1 MNKPNPDNDALRL
14 RYNPDGSALRRTQ
27 LELLEI
33 LKVLDGICKEHNI
46 EWWLSSGTLLGAA
59 RHQGFIPWDDD
70 IDIVM
75 LRKDF
80 KRFDKIMRNYQSEE
94 YVYHSM
100 STDVDYVYLFSKFR
114 KRQGDAGEEH
124 RRSKFYKYKGP
135 FIDIFCIEK
144 TNYFAARASSIIY
157 NNLQHLTSYVRWSW
171 LRRPLILLVN
181 LLCLGIIVPLLRLV
195 GLINP
200 SGEYHYTISSLWSTP
215 SHWVALSLRG
225 LSSQC
230 QRIWMPTYDRYMA
243 TGASYLPTSRYVR
256 QYTALYISRRYTATQ
271 NSNSLTYDYR
281 AGT

>member
-1 MNKPNPDNDALRL
+1 MNKPNLDNDALRL

-135 FIDIFCIEK
+135 FVDIFCIEK

-200 SGEYHYTISSLWSTP
+200 SGEYHYTLGLGWGRHKFFMEHTFP
-215 SHWVALSLRG
+215 LGRAKFEGVEFPVPKDMDAYLSKVYGDWRK
-225 LSSQC
+225 
-230 QRIWMPTYDRYMA
+230 
-243 TGASYLPTSRYVR
+243 LPTDEQIRKAIHSPI
-256 QYTALYISRRYTATQ
+256 YIKEIYGDAK
-271 NSNSLTYDYR
+271 
-281 AGT
+281 

>member
-94 YVYHSM
+94 FVYHSM
-100 STDVDYVYLFSKFR
+100 STDVDYVYIFSKFR

-135 FIDIFCIEK
+135 FVDIFCIEK

-200 SGEYHYTISSLWSTP
+200 SGEYHYTLGLGWGRHKFFMEHTFP
-215 SHWVALSLRG
+215 LGRAKFEGVEFPVPKDMDAYLRQVYG
-225 LSSQC
+225 DW
-230 QRIWMPTYDRYMA
+230 RK
-243 TGASYLPTSRYVR
+243 LPTDEQIRKAIHSPI
-256 QYTALYISRRYTATQ
+256 YIKEIYGDAK
-271 NSNSLTYDYR
+271 
-281 AGT
+281 

>member
-135 FIDIFCIEK
+135 FIEIFCIEK

-200 SGEYHYTISSLWSTP
+200 SGEYHYTLGLGWGRHKFFMEHTFP
-215 SHWVALSLRG
+215 LGRAKFEGVEFPVPKDMDAYLRQVYG
-225 LSSQC
+225 DW
-230 QRIWMPTYDRYMA
+230 RK
-243 TGASYLPTSRYVR
+243 LPTDEQIRKAIHSPI
-256 QYTALYISRRYTATQ
+256 YIKEIYGDAK
-271 NSNSLTYDYR
+271 
-281 AGT
+281 

>member
-171 LRRPLILLVN
+171 LRRPLIILVN

-200 SGEYHYTISSLWSTP
+200 SGEYHYTLGLGWGRHKFFMEHTFP
-215 SHWVALSLRG
+215 LGRAKFEGVEFPVPKDMDAYLSQVYGDWR
-225 LSSQC
+225 
-230 QRIWMPTYDRYMA
+230 R
-243 TGASYLPTSRYVR
+243 LPTDEQIRKAIHSPI
-256 QYTALYISRRYTATQ
+256 YIKEIYGDAK
-271 NSNSLTYDYR
+271 
-281 AGT
+281 

>member
-33 LKVLDGICKEHNI
+33 LKVLDSICKEHNI

-59 RHQGFIPWDDD
+59 RHKGFIPWDDD

-100 STDVDYVYLFSKFR
+100 STDIDYVYLFSKFR
-114 KRQGDAGEEH
+114 KRHGDAGEEH

-135 FIDIFCIEK
+135 FVDIFCIEK
-144 TNYFAARASSIIY
+144 TNYFAARASSVIY

-181 LLCLGIIVPLLRLV
+181 LLCLGIIVPILRLV

-200 SGEYHYTISSLWSTP
+200 SGEYHYTLGLGWGRHKFFMKHTFP
-215 SHWVALSLRG
+215 LGRAKFEAVEFPVPKDMDAYLSQVYGDWRK
-225 LSSQC
+225 
-230 QRIWMPTYDRYMA
+230 
-243 TGASYLPTSRYVR
+243 LPTDEQIRKAIHSPI
-256 QYTALYISRRYTATQ
+256 YIKEIYGDAK
-271 NSNSLTYDYR
+271 
-281 AGT
+281 

>member
-1 MNKPNPDNDALRL
+1 MNKPNLDNDALRL

-135 FIDIFCIEK
+135 FVDIFCIEK

-157 NNLQHLTSYVRWSW
+157 NNLQHLTSYVRLSW

-200 SGEYHYTISSLWSTP
+200 SGEYHYTLGLGWGRHQFFMEHTFP
-215 SHWVALSLRG
+215 LGRATFEGVEFPAPKDMDAYLRQVYG
-225 LSSQC
+225 DW
-230 QRIWMPTYDRYMA
+230 RK
-243 TGASYLPTSRYVR
+243 LPTDEQIRKAIHSPI
-256 QYTALYISRRYTATQ
+256 YIKEIYGDAK
-271 NSNSLTYDYR
+271 
-281 AGT
+281 

>member
-33 LKVLDGICKEHNI
+33 LKVLNSICKEHNI

-135 FIDIFCIEK
+135 FVDIFCIEK

-200 SGEYHYTISSLWSTP
+200 SGEYHYTLGLGWGRHKFFMEHTFP
-215 SHWVALSLRG
+215 LGRAKFEGVEFPVPKDMDAYLSQVYGNWRK
-225 LSSQC
+225 
-230 QRIWMPTYDRYMA
+230 
-243 TGASYLPTSRYVR
+243 LPTDEQIRKAIHSPI
-256 QYTALYISRRYTATQ
+256 YIKEIYGDAK
-271 NSNSLTYDYR
+271 
-281 AGT
+281 

>member
-1 MNKPNPDNDALRL
+1 MNKPNLDNDALRL

-94 YVYHSM
+94 FVYHSM
-100 STDVDYVYLFSKFR
+100 STDVDYVYIFSKFR

-135 FIDIFCIEK
+135 FVDIFCIEK

-200 SGEYHYTISSLWSTP
+200 SGEYHYTLGLGWGRHKFFMEHTFP
-215 SHWVALSLRG
+215 LGRAKFEGVEFPVPKDMDAYLRQVYG
-225 LSSQC
+225 DW
-230 QRIWMPTYDRYMA
+230 RK
-243 TGASYLPTSRYVR
+243 LPTDEQIRKAIHSPI
-256 QYTALYISRRYTATQ
+256 YIKEIYGDAK
-271 NSNSLTYDYR
+271 
-281 AGT
+281 

>member
-1 MNKPNPDNDALRL
+1 MNKPNLDNAALRL
-14 RYNPDGSALRRTQ
+14 RYHPDGSALRRTQ

-135 FIDIFCIEK
+135 FVDIFCIEK

-200 SGEYHYTISSLWSTP
+200 SGEYHYTLGLGWGRHKFLMEHTFP
-215 SHWVALSLRG
+215 LGRAKFEGVEFPVPKDMDAYLSQVYGDWRK
-225 LSSQC
+225 
-230 QRIWMPTYDRYMA
+230 
-243 TGASYLPTSRYVR
+243 LPTDEQIRKAIHSPI
-256 QYTALYISRRYTATQ
+256 YIKEIYGDAK
-271 NSNSLTYDYR
+271 
-281 AGT
+281 

>member
-1 MNKPNPDNDALRL
+1 M
-14 RYNPDGSALRRTQ
+14 
-27 LELLEI
+27 
-33 LKVLDGICKEHNI
+33 
-46 EWWLSSGTLLGAA
+46 
-59 RHQGFIPWDDD
+59 
-70 IDIVM
+70 
-75 LRKDF
+75 RKDF

-135 FIDIFCIEK
+135 FVDIFCIEK

-200 SGEYHYTISSLWSTP
+200 SGEYHYTLGLGWGRHKFFMEHTFP
-215 SHWVALSLRG
+215 LGRAKFEGVEFPVPKDMDAYLSQVYGDWRK
-225 LSSQC
+225 
-230 QRIWMPTYDRYMA
+230 
-243 TGASYLPTSRYVR
+243 LPTDEQIRKAIHSPI
-256 QYTALYISRRYTATQ
+256 YIKEIYGDAK
-271 NSNSLTYDYR
+271 
-281 AGT
+281 

>member
-200 SGEYHYTISSLWSTP
+200 SGEYHYTLGLGWGRHKFFMEHTFP
-215 SHWVALSLRG
+215 LGRAKFEGVEFPVPKDMDAYLSQVYGDWRK
-225 LSSQC
+225 
-230 QRIWMPTYDRYMA
+230 
-243 TGASYLPTSRYVR
+243 LPTDEQIRKAIHSPI
-256 QYTALYISRRYTATQ
+256 YIKEIYGDAK
-271 NSNSLTYDYR
+271 
-281 AGT
+281 

>member
-100 STDVDYVYLFSKFR
+100 STDIDYVYIFSKFR

-135 FIDIFCIEK
+135 FVDIFCIEK

-200 SGEYHYTISSLWSTP
+200 SGEYHYTLGLGWGRHKFFMEHTFP
-215 SHWVALSLRG
+215 LGRAKFEGVEFPVPKDMDAYLRQVYG
-225 LSSQC
+225 DW
-230 QRIWMPTYDRYMA
+230 RK
-243 TGASYLPTSRYVR
+243 LPTDEQIRKAIHSPI
-256 QYTALYISRRYTATQ
+256 YIKEIYGDAK
-271 NSNSLTYDYR
+271 
-281 AGT
+281 

>member
-200 SGEYHYTISSLWSTP
+200 SGEYHYTLGLGWGRHKFFMEHTFP
-215 SHWVALSLRG
+215 LGRAKFEGVEFPVPKDMDAYLRQVYG
-225 LSSQC
+225 DW
-230 QRIWMPTYDRYMA
+230 RK
-243 TGASYLPTSRYVR
+243 LPTDEQIRKAIHSPI
-256 QYTALYISRRYTATQ
+256 YIKEIYGDAK
-271 NSNSLTYDYR
+271 
-281 AGT
+281 

>member
-135 FIDIFCIEK
+135 FVDIFCIEK

-200 SGEYHYTISSLWSTP
+200 SGEYHYTLGLGWGRHKFFMEHTFP
-215 SHWVALSLRG
+215 LGRAKFEGVEFPVPKDMDAYLSQVYGDWRK
-225 LSSQC
+225 
-230 QRIWMPTYDRYMA
+230 
-243 TGASYLPTSRYVR
+243 LPTDEQIRKAIHSPI
-256 QYTALYISRRYTATQ
+256 YIKEIYGDAK
-271 NSNSLTYDYR
+271 
-281 AGT
+281 

>member
-124 RRSKFYKYKGP
+124 RRSKFYKYTGP

-200 SGEYHYTISSLWSTP
+200 SGEHHYTLGLGWGRHKFFMEHTFP
-215 SHWVALSLRG
+215 LGRAKFEGVEFPVPKDMDAYLSQVYGDWRK
-225 LSSQC
+225 
-230 QRIWMPTYDRYMA
+230 
-243 TGASYLPTSRYVR
+243 LPTDEQIRKAIHSPI
-256 QYTALYISRRYTATQ
+256 YIKEIYGDAK
-271 NSNSLTYDYR
+271 
-281 AGT
+281 

>member
-100 STDVDYVYLFSKFR
+100 STDVDYVYIFSKFR

-135 FIDIFCIEK
+135 FVDIFCIEK

-200 SGEYHYTISSLWSTP
+200 SGEYHYTLGLGWGRHKFFMEHTFP
-215 SHWVALSLRG
+215 LGRAKFEGVEFPVPKDMDAYLSQVYGDWRK
-225 LSSQC
+225 
-230 QRIWMPTYDRYMA
+230 
-243 TGASYLPTSRYVR
+243 LPTDEQIRKAIHSEE
-256 QYTALYISRRYTATQ
+256 YIEEIYGKEQ
-271 NSNSLTYDYR
+271 
-281 AGT
+281 

>member
-135 FIDIFCIEK
+135 FVDIFCIEK
-144 TNYFAARASSIIY
+144 TNYFAALASSILY

-200 SGEYHYTISSLWSTP
+200 SGEYHYTLGLGWGRHKFFMEHTFP
-215 SHWVALSLRG
+215 LGRAKFEGVEFPVPKDMDAYLSQVYGDWRK
-225 LSSQC
+225 
-230 QRIWMPTYDRYMA
+230 
-243 TGASYLPTSRYVR
+243 LPTDEQIRKAIHSPI
-256 QYTALYISRRYTATQ
+256 YIKEIYGDAK
-271 NSNSLTYDYR
+271 
-281 AGT
+281 

>member
-200 SGEYHYTISSLWSTP
+200 SGEHHYTLGLGWGRHKFFMEHTFP
-215 SHWVALSLRG
+215 LGRAKFEGVEFPVPKDMDAYLSQVYGDWRK
-225 LSSQC
+225 
-230 QRIWMPTYDRYMA
+230 
-243 TGASYLPTSRYVR
+243 LPTDEQIRKAIHSPI
-256 QYTALYISRRYTATQ
+256 YIKEIYGDAK
-271 NSNSLTYDYR
+271 
-281 AGT
+281 

>member
-1 MNKPNPDNDALRL
+1 MNKPNLDNDALRL

-200 SGEYHYTISSLWSTP
+200 SGEYHYTLGLGWGRHKFFMEHTFP
-215 SHWVALSLRG
+215 LGRAKFEGVEFPVPKDMDAYLSQVYGDWRK
-225 LSSQC
+225 
-230 QRIWMPTYDRYMA
+230 
-243 TGASYLPTSRYVR
+243 LPTDEQIRKAIHSPI
-256 QYTALYISRRYTATQ
+256 YITEIYGDAK
-271 NSNSLTYDYR
+271 
-281 AGT
+281 

>member
-1 MNKPNPDNDALRL
+1 MNKPNLDNDALRL
-14 RYNPDGSALRRTQ
+14 HYNPDGSALRRTQ

-80 KRFDKIMRNYQSEE
+80 KRFDKIMRNYQSDE

-135 FIDIFCIEK
+135 FVDIFCIEK

-200 SGEYHYTISSLWSTP
+200 SGEYHYTLGLGWGRHKFFMEHTFP
-215 SHWVALSLRG
+215 LGRAKFEGVEFPVPKDMDAYLSQVYGDWRK
-225 LSSQC
+225 
-230 QRIWMPTYDRYMA
+230 
-243 TGASYLPTSRYVR
+243 LPTDEQIRKAIHSPI
-256 QYTALYISRRYTATQ
+256 YIKEIYGDAK
-271 NSNSLTYDYR
+271 
-281 AGT
+281 

>member
-1 MNKPNPDNDALRL
+1 MNKPNLDNDALRL

-124 RRSKFYKYKGP
+124 RRSQFYKYKGP
-135 FIDIFCIEK
+135 FVDIFCIEK

-200 SGEYHYTISSLWSTP
+200 SGEYHYTLGLGWGRHKFFMEHTFP
-215 SHWVALSLRG
+215 LGRAKFEGVEFPVPKDMDAYLSKVYGDWRK
-225 LSSQC
+225 
-230 QRIWMPTYDRYMA
+230 
-243 TGASYLPTSRYVR
+243 LPTDEQIRKAIHSPI
-256 QYTALYISRRYTATQ
+256 YIKEIYGDAK
-271 NSNSLTYDYR
+271 
-281 AGT
+281 

>member
-1 MNKPNPDNDALRL
+1 MNKPNLDNDALRL

-135 FIDIFCIEK
+135 FVDIFCIEK

-157 NNLQHLTSYVRWSW
+157 NNLQHLTSYVRHSW
-171 LRRPLILLVN
+171 LRRPLIALVN

-200 SGEYHYTISSLWSTP
+200 SGEYHYTLGLGWGRHKFFMEHTFP
-215 SHWVALSLRG
+215 LGRAKFEGVEFPVPKDMDAYLSQVYGDWRK
-225 LSSQC
+225 
-230 QRIWMPTYDRYMA
+230 
-243 TGASYLPTSRYVR
+243 LPTDEQIRKAIHSPV
-256 QYTALYISRRYTATQ
+256 YIKEIYGDAK
-271 NSNSLTYDYR
+271 
-281 AGT
+281 